1 MGIQAVEPESDR
13 KALKKWLCFIFVVFC
28 SHMIY
33 LYDEHPNLSP
43 YSFIISPSAVAHF
56 LACCDL
62 SYCGIGE
69 RFKVIVSLALSLYI
83 PRFPFCHPCSHH
95 VFIPPCYSDMSIQL
109 TFSFPGPRSVSPSW
123 SCSPLSKSSCC
134 VNSFPAAWRAK

>member
-43 YSFIISPSAVAHF
+43 YSFIITPSAVAHF

-62 SYCGIGE
+62 SYCGVGE
-69 RFKVIVSLALSLYI
+69 RFKVIVSLTLSFYI
-83 PRFPFCHPCSHH
+83 PRFPFCHPRSHH
-95 VFIPPCYSDMSIQL
+95 VLY
-109 TFSFPGPRSVSPSW
+109 
-123 SCSPLSKSSCC
+123 SPLLL
-134 VNSFPAAWRAK
+134 